1 MSEAKD
7 RQIQA
12 LKAILGDD
20 LSEAQIDAVL
30 AAQEAVAEGDP
41 VGTIRKD
48 DESGKVA
55 HRVSV
60 LGVVQWR
67 VTCPHG
73 DAYNDLQPTLPWKL
87 IHAVE

>member
-1 MSEAKD
+1 MTAKD
-7 RQIQA
+7 TAIQS

-20 LSEAQIDAVL
+20 ITEAQIDAVL
-30 AAQEAVAEGDP
+30 AAQKALADGDP
-41 VGTIRKD
+41 VGTVRKCS
-48 DESGKVA
+48 ESGKVA

-60 LGVVQWR
+60 NGIVQWR

-73 DAYNDLQPTLPWKL
+73 DAYNDLQPTLPWPV